1 VEVLMIEPRAFLVEP
16 KCAVC
21 GRPATHVELRPEDEG
36 WRFIYR
42 GIAGGNGGGDIV
54 TDERAGLLTAAFAD
68 PPNFKLMR
76 EADLHYDNAGYCTQ
90 CGVAYC
96 YDHWDPTVGGYG
108 TCPRGHG
115 KSLDPHWSP

>member
-1 VEVLMIEPRAFLVEP
+1 MIEPKAFLVEP
-16 KCAVC
+16 RCAVC
-21 GRPATHVELRPEDEG
+21 GRPATHVELRPGDEG
-36 WRFIYR
+36 WRFVYR
-42 GIAGGNGGGDIV
+42 GIAGGNGGGEII

-68 PPNFKLMR
+68 PPDFELMR
-76 EADLHYDNAGYCTQ
+76 KADLQYDNAGYCTQ

-115 KSLDPHWSP
+115 KSLDPHWAP